1 MTLCAVC
8 GAETEL
14 YVADRPL
21 CIDCARDSA
30 ASQREQAQR
39 FLIDLINA
47 DLDLTFTLLRT
58 ADKDRGRDPKSRA
71 LALSKARS
79 VLDAI
84 RRLEGSVTHESAWR
98 KIQGRAD
105 ELEAGLTNFET

>member
-1 MTLCAVC
+1 VTFCAVC

-30 ASQREQAQR
+30 PSQREQAQR
-39 FLIDLINA
+39 LLIDLINA

-58 ADKDRGRDPKSRA
+58 ADMDRGRDPKGRA
-71 LALSKARS
+71 LALTKARS

-84 RRLEGSVTHESAWR
+84 RRLEASVTRESALR
-98 KIQGRAD
+98 KIQGKVE
-105 ELEAGLTNFET
+105 ELEAALTNFET